1 MSIFNFFNKHKPH
14 WLTLPNPDESL
25 SFFETIKKESE
36 ILWADTY
43 PNKKIYGFQIQQD
56 SKWRKGLTDTEL
68 HDFENTFGFT
78 FPSPLRNFYK
88 IMNGLTKKG
97 INLLGS
103 DGSPFTYRSV
113 FYSYPDDVQLIQELI
128 DWIYKAKSL
137 NVQDIE
143 SLKISRIFPVYGHRF
158 MLIDIPGN
166 PILSMYGDDII
177 YYSDNLSKLLVNEIF
192 AGEVH
197 NNYDFENIWK
207 SHSEIKF
214 WLD

>member
-1 MSIFNFFNKHKPH
+1 
-14 WLTLPNPDESL
+14 
-25 SFFETIKKESE
+25 
-36 ILWADTY
+36 
-43 PNKKIYGFQIQQD
+43 
-56 SKWRKGLTDTEL
+56 
-68 HDFENTFGFT
+68 
-78 FPSPLRNFYK
+78 
-88 IMNGLTKKG
+88 
-97 INLLGS
+97 
-103 DGSPFTYRSV
+103 
-113 FYSYPDDVQLIQELI
+113 
-128 DWIYKAKSL
+128 L

-192 AGEVH
+192 AGEVY

-207 SHSEIKF
+207 SHFEIKF